1 MLVEL
6 RDVEVHIEPE
16 EILTQALQD
25 GDVTVGTAIYLCIN
39 EEGTEAVLN
48 AIDKS
53 EMSTY
58 CNNNNIYDHLED
70 FESITTAVNKLTQSE
85 KAQLVWMLLKCE
97 G

>member
-25 GDVTVGTAIYLCIN
+25 GDITVGTAIYLCIN
-39 EEGTEAVLN
+39 EEGVESALD
-48 AIDKS
+48 AIENEDIKNYCES
-53 EMSTY
+53 RNI
-58 CNNNNIYDHLED
+58 CNNFED
-70 FESITTAVNKLTQSE
+70 FESIVAAVIKLTQSE